1 MSKRILFGGLAA
13 VAVALTLGGSVQAQH
28 HHGGGHYGGGGGGRY
43 YGGGNFYRPVYSAP
57 IVVAPRP
64 VVYSGINSPYF
75 GFGSTSY
82 YSTPIYGTP
91 IYSTPIYGTPVYGGG
106 YYGGGGVLNIGYS
119 RPGFGIN
126 FGTIIR

>member
-13 VAVALTLGGSVQAQH
+13 VALALTLGGSVQAQH
-28 HHGGGHYGGGGGGRY
+28 HHGRPHGGGHYGGGT
-43 YGGGNFYRPVYSAP
+43 FYRPVYSAP

-64 VVYSGINSPYF
+64 VIYSGINSPYF
-75 GFGSTSY
+75 GFGSGYTYGSPF

-91 IYSTPIYGTPVYGGG
+91 IYGTPIYGGGLGYGSP
-106 YYGGGGVLNIGYS
+106 GVLNIGYS
-119 RPGFGIN
+119 RPGFGIS